1 MIIDTNIYS
10 ALDRAESTTLKM
22 MANVPVA
29 YVPIIVLGELQYGF
43 MKGSRGEENI
53 NRLKRFLSQDTVEV
67 LNIKAETT
75 RYYGELSL
83 LCKKSGRALSNN
95 DIWIAALAM
104 ENDLPLATFDKDFAV
119 FKDILKSGLI
129 LL

>member
-22 MANVPVA
+22 MANVPIA
-29 YVPIIVLGELQYGF
+29 YLPIIVLGELQYGF
-43 MKGSRGEENI
+43 MKGSREDENI
-53 NRLKRFLSQDTVEV
+53 NRLKRFLSQDTVEI
-67 LNIKAETT
+67 LNINTETT

-83 LCKKSGRALSNN
+83 LCKQSGRALSNN

>member
-22 MANVPVA
+22 MANVPIA
-29 YVPIIVLGELQYGF
+29 YLPIIVLGELQYGF
-43 MKGSRGEENI
+43 MKGSREDENI

>member
-43 MKGSRGEENI
+43 MKGSREEENI

-67 LNIKAETT
+67 LNINTETT
-75 RYYGELSL
+75 RYYGELS
-83 LCKKSGRALSNN
+83 
-95 DIWIAALAM
+95 
-104 ENDLPLATFDKDFAV
+104 
-119 FKDILKSGLI
+119 
-129 LL
+129 